1 LRTYRE
7 KAALDRNKFVNGFVP
22 APSARQYHFS
32 GLGDGPDKDLQ
43 PGKTTAKNE
52 ALRMGKMQSEL
63 QATTT
68 TTADMC
74 NVACKKGIFWDYLR
88 ASGQR
93 TWMPLLLVIILIGSS
108 TAAEPLKV
116 IYAVNAGGEEHT
128 DLNGVQYDA
137 DPLKGVGIASDYG
150 KHLLMIGRVQEHDE
164 VLYRTERY
172 HTTTFGYDLPS
183 DGDGDYALIMKFCEV
198 YFDAP
203 QKKVFDVLLNRKHT
217 VVRQLDIYNQVGRGS
232 AHDEIVYF
240 KINNGRLNY
249 EGEVSDVRNGRLR
262 LDFIKGALDNPKIN
276 AFALLKGDVS
286 QLPRLHG
293 TEASERIKPEGKP
306 IVEQKTG
313 NQVERV
319 VRNQREDVD
328 EDDEDLD
335 DEEFEEELPE
345 QQIDQLSIDQP
356 SQQSADSKRSY
367 SGPRQPNPYSMD
379 DSSILLPVFIAI
391 GAFIPLL
398 FCLCKL

>member
-1 LRTYRE
+1 MRRKLQGTRTT
-7 KAALDRNKFVNGFVP
+7 
-22 APSARQYHFS
+22 
-32 GLGDGPDKDLQ
+32 
-43 PGKTTAKNE
+43 KTTAN
-52 ALRMGKMQSEL
+52 
-63 QATTT
+63 
-68 TTADMC
+68 MC
-74 NVACKKGIFWDYLR
+74 NVAWKKGSFADHLL
-88 ASGQR
+88 AS
-93 TWMPLLLVIILIGSS
+93 WLCLFLAALVLISCS
-108 TAAEPLKV
+108 TCTFAADPLKV

-128 DLNGVQYDA
+128 DRNGIQYDA
-137 DPLKGVGIASDYG
+137 DPLKGIGIASDYG
-150 KHLLMIGRVQEHDE
+150 KHLLMIGRVQEQDE

-217 VVRQLDIYNQVGRGS
+217 VVRQLDIYDQVGRGS

-286 QLPRLHG
+286 QVPRLHG
-293 TEASERIKPEGKP
+293 TEASERMKPELGNSNSKQ
-306 IVEQKTG
+306 IVDQKQPG
-313 NQVERV
+313 HQPERV
-319 VRNQREDVD
+319 VRAQRDDVD

-335 DEEFEEELPE
+335 DEEFGEELP
-345 QQIDQLSIDQP
+345 DQLRDSGEHNDNSQSQP
-356 SQQSADSKRSY
+356 TDSKKSY